1 MYLAIFHSWL
11 IYHLSCCGSLT
22 WYRTFYPISFFT
34 VFKKWMIFIFRYLS
48 EHKTS
53 CHSGKAG
60 TNNFGSYHAYK
71 KANSYYDM
79 VKRENMD
86 STDLPDDLVHCPECA
101 KPVKAKAIVIH
112 FRRAHGR
119 LPPGMNF
126 LAFFCHFG

>member
-1 MYLAIFHSWL
+1 
-11 IYHLSCCGSLT
+11 
-22 WYRTFYPISFFT
+22 
-34 VFKKWMIFIFRYLS
+34 
-48 EHKTS
+48 
-53 CHSGKAG
+53 
-60 TNNFGSYHAYK
+60 
-71 KANSYYDM
+71 M

-126 LAFFCHFG
+126 LAFFCPFGYFLAVWRTFWQLLI

>member
-1 MYLAIFHSWL
+1 MQIKSDVNVGQPDKHDFD
-11 IYHLSCCGSLT
+11 
-22 WYRTFYPISFFT
+22 
-34 VFKKWMIFIFRYLS
+34 FRYLS

-126 LAFFCHFG
+126 

>member
-1 MYLAIFHSWL
+1 M
-11 IYHLSCCGSLT
+11 
-22 WYRTFYPISFFT
+22 
-34 VFKKWMIFIFRYLS
+34 S

-71 KANSYYDM
+71 KANSYYEM
-79 VKRENMD
+79 VKRENLESD
-86 STDLPDDLVHCPECA
+86 DLPDDLVHCPECS

-119 LPPGMNF
+119 LPPGMI
-126 LAFFCHFG
+126 LKWGTGEGIGKGLEWYSKGT

>member
-1 MYLAIFHSWL
+1 MN
-11 IYHLSCCGSLT
+11 
-22 WYRTFYPISFFT
+22 FYS
-34 VFKKWMIFIFRYLS
+34 RYLS

-60 TNNFGSYHAYK
+60 TNNYGSYHAYK
-71 KANSYYDM
+71 KANSYYEM
-79 VKRENMD
+79 VKRENMESD
-86 STDLPDDLVHCPECA
+86 DLPEDLVHCPECA

-126 LAFFCHFG
+126 LNDYHAPLNNLEIQSGHSQYLY

>member
-1 MYLAIFHSWL
+1 MMLSNVGKNFWLFQCFLAFLPDNLKTIIL
-11 IYHLSCCGSLT
+11 
-22 WYRTFYPISFFT
+22 
-34 VFKKWMIFIFRYLS
+34 IFRYLS

-119 LPPGMNF
+119 LPPGIVF
-126 LAFFCHFG
+126 EFFTKFVFFR